1 MIALRIF
8 VLLMVL
14 GLLSVSRL
22 SYAQTGVTTGGYVAC
37 LSKEWLDD
45 FVKFSVAKDYGSMQA
60 YLNTKCFQIKEGV
73 VVTIT
78 EYPGMF
84 GGVTGFVFNGV
95 KFWTVREGIKTNI
108 K

>member
-1 MIALRIF
+1 MITFRIF
-8 VLLMVL
+8 LLLIVLS
-14 GLLSVSRL
+14 LLSVSRL
-22 SYAQTGVTTGGYVAC
+22 AYAQTGVTTGGYVAY
-37 LSKEWLDD
+37 LSKESLDD
-45 FVKFSVAKDYGSMQA
+45 FIKFSVAKDYGSMQA
-60 YLNTKCFQIKEGV
+60 YMNTKCFQIKEGI

-95 KFWTVREGIKTNI
+95 KFWTPREGIKI